1 MSGDTF
7 TYQHGS
13 TINIEGQFLKD
24 DGTPFSITDA
34 QLTIHETLNINN
46 SEISA
51 TTIDAAQGTFS
62 VSITD
67 LESQKLPQGRNAWF
81 KLKLHYPDVDQQNL
95 VFPPIWI
102 DGE

>member
-7 TYQHGS
+7 VYQHGS
-13 TINIEGQFLKD
+13 SVNIEGQFLQE
-24 DGTPFSITDA
+24 DGTPFSFVDA

-51 TTIDAAQGTFS
+51 NVIDAALGQFT
-62 VSITD
+62 VSISD

-81 KLKLHYPDVDQQNL
+81 KLKLYYPDLDKQNM